1 MASITRTIQ
10 RNKERIRRAVA
21 YARFSSNNQRD
32 ESIDAQLRAI
42 RDYCERENIQL
53 VEIYTDEAQSATNDN
68 RDDFKNMIDDIFA
81 GKLDIDTVLVHKFNR
96 FARNKYDSAIY
107 KKRLRDIGI
116 KVVSVTQPIDD
127 SPEGRILE
135 SLIEAMD
142 EYYSENLALEVKK
155 GMLEN
160 ALKGKHTG
168 GGRLLGL
175 AVDDEGNYY
184 PDENAHIVRR
194 IFEEFAN
201 GVPKARIVARLNEE
215 GYKNQYGR
223 RFNERTVFDM
233 LQNEKY
239 VGNFVY
245 HHTSTQTIRLDGI
258 IREPIID
265 QELWDEVQKRR
276 QNRNKPRYRKRKYF
290 MTGKLK
296 CGVCGFTYC
305 GAGGK
310 KKNKKGD
317 IAAYYKCAGKTKHK
331 NSCNNPALNKDYY
344 EQLVINTI
352 TETILSDNAIDEI
365 AARVLTQ
372 LDAERKAPQIPTAKL
387 SKQLNKVKDQQAR
400 LMELYLNG
408 GIDMNILEERNKA
421 LKAEKKH
428 LEDQINK
435 NEYLEDSNSLRIDEV
450 KQFLREFR
458 QSVSNTD
465 AEYAQI
471 LFSTFVDQIT
481 VFPEYLDIT
490 LRVDFSTL
498 RGDKVKNGGA
508 SRIISPHTER
518 LLILHSP
525 IIINKKLRRKGH
537 QERIQ

>member
-1 MASITRTIQ
+1 MASMTRTIR
-10 RNKERIRRAVA
+10 RNGDQIRRAVA
-21 YARFSSNNQRD
+21 YGRFSSNNQRD

-42 RDYCERENIQL
+42 REYCERENIKL
-53 VEIYTDEAQSATNDN
+53 VEIYTDEAQSATTDL

-81 GKLDIDTVLVHKFNR
+81 GKLDVDTVLVHKFNR

-168 GGRLLGL
+168 GGKVLGL
-175 AVDDEGNYY
+175 GVDNEGHYY
-184 PDENAHIVRR
+184 PDENAHIVKR
-194 IFEEFAN
+194 IFREFAD

-215 GYKNQYGR
+215 GYRNQYGR
-223 RFNERTVFDM
+223 RFCTRTLYDY

-239 VGNFVY
+239 IGNYVY
-245 HHTSTQTIRLDGI
+245 HHTSTETIRLDGI
-258 IREPIID
+258 IKEPIID
-265 QELWDEVQKRR
+265 LDLWEKVQEQRR
-276 QNRNKPRYRKRKYF
+276 NKNKPRYRKRKYI
-290 MTGKLK
+290 MTGKLR

-310 KKNKKGD
+310 KGNG
-317 IAAYYKCAGKTKHK
+317 AAYYKCAGKNKHK
-331 NSCNNPALNKDYY
+331 GSCHNPSLNKDYY
-344 EQLVINTI
+344 ENLIINTI
-352 TETILSDNAIDEI
+352 TENVLTDNAIE
-365 AARVLTQ
+365 RLSEMVLQQ
-372 LDAERKAPQIPTAKL
+372 LEKERKAPQVPTAKL
-387 SKQLNKVKDQQAR
+387 QKQLDKVKDQQSK
-400 LMELYLNG
+400 LMDLYING
-408 GIDMNILEERNKA
+408 GIEMSLLEEKNKA
-421 LKAEKKH
+421 LKAEKRH
-428 LEDQINK
+428 LEEQIEK
-435 NEYLEDSNSLRIDEV
+435 NDYLESSTAFEREEV
-450 KQFLREFR
+450 KWFLKDFR
-458 QSVSNTD
+458 QSVSTTD

-481 VFPEYLDIT
+481 VNEEHLDVT

-498 RGDKVKNGGA
+498 RGDKMK
-508 SRIISPHTER
+508 SRGPSLMISHVV
-518 LLILHSP
+518 I
-525 IIINKKLRRKGH
+525 KKRVDRRPNHKG
-537 QERIQ
+537 